1 MRPKWFA
8 SIVIL
13 LLLPACSRQESGW
26 HEAES
31 RDSVAAYQQYLERFP
46 AGAHADAARARIAAL
61 QEQEEWDRASRLRT
75 PEAWQRYLAAWP
87 EGRHAA
93 TARKQLAEF
102 VPTDDA
108 SAGRGFSLQL
118 GAYSSEAAAEAD
130 HERLA
135 GDYSVLLGDL
145 SWKVLQPETAAPGL
159 WRLRAGPVDETGARK
174 LCEMLKATGTDCM
187 PVAN

>member
-1 MRPKWFA
+1 MHPKWIA
-8 SIVIL
+8 SIAVL
-13 LLLPACSRQESGW
+13 LLLAACSRQESGW
-26 HEAES
+26 HEAEKQ
-31 RDSVAAYQQYLERFP
+31 DSVAAYEQYLERFP
-46 AGAHADAARARIAAL
+46 AGPHAALARERIAAL

-93 TARKQLAEF
+93 IARRQLAEF
-102 VPTDDA
+102 VPA
-108 SAGRGFSLQL
+108 EGPAAVGSFSLQL
-118 GAYSSEAAAEAD
+118 GAYSSKTAAEAD
-130 HERLA
+130 RERLA

-145 SWKVLQPETAAPGL
+145 SWQVLSPETVAPGL